1 MHDASSPSL
10 ITDLDHPLIQRFRS
24 LQTAAGRAA
33 SGCYVIEGIRHVFRA
48 TQASARIEQLF
59 IAPKALKNPAGQKL
73 ARRLRRA
80 GTPCAT
86 VAPDL
91 YRRLS
96 LAATPQG
103 IAAILRQEWTPLTAL
118 RPDEGN
124 GWLAV
129 EGVESPGNLGTM
141 IRTSEAAGAAGL
153 ILIGRTADPHD
164 PAAVRA
170 TMGSLF
176 SQKLVRTMP
185 REFVAWSGRGRLML
199 VGASPQAT
207 HDYRAV
213 RYEKPLVI
221 LVGSEKRGLSDEL
234 SQACDAL
241 VRIPIRRRG
250 VDSLNVA
257 VAAGILLYAA
267 LDQRLGYDDREPAL
281 RRTGRRCWSRGR
293 EL

>member
-1 MHDASSPSL
+1 L
-10 ITDLDHPLIQRFRS
+10 L
-24 LQTAAGRAA
+24 
-33 SGCYVIEGIRHVFRA
+33 VIEGIRHVFRA
-48 TQASARIEQLF
+48 TQASAPIEQLF

-118 RPDEGN
+118 RLDEGN
-124 GWLAV
+124 SWLAV

-213 RYEKPLVI
+213 RYDKPLVI

-281 RRTGRRCWSRGR
+281 RRTRRRCWSWGR

>member
-1 MHDASSPSL
+1 MHDPSSPSL
-10 ITDLDHPLIQRFRS
+10 ITNSDHPLVQRFRS
-24 LQTAAGRAA
+24 LQTAPGRAA

-48 TQASARIEQLF
+48 AQAQIPIEQLF
-59 IAPKALKNPAGQKL
+59 IAPEVLKSLAGQKL
-73 ARRLRRA
+73 ARRLRSA
-80 GTPCAT
+80 GTRCAA
-86 VAPDL
+86 VDPDL

-96 LAATPQG
+96 LAAAPQG
-103 IAAILRQEWTPLTAL
+103 IAAILRQAWTPLSAV
-118 RPDEGN
+118 RPGEGE

-141 IRTSEAAGAAGL
+141 IRTSEAAGATGL

-176 SQKLVRTMP
+176 SQKLVRTTAH
-185 REFVAWSGRGRLML
+185 EFAAWSERRGLML
-199 VGASPQAT
+199 VGTSPRGEQ
-207 HDYRAV
+207 DYRAI
-213 RYEKPLVI
+213 RYAKPLVI

-234 SQACDAL
+234 SRACNTL
-241 VRIPIRRRG
+241 VRIPILRSG

-267 LDQRLGYDDREPAL
+267 LDQWP
-281 RRTGRRCWSRGR
+281 SRQLPEGGP
-293 EL
+293 

>member
-1 MHDASSPSL
+1 MHDASSPAL
-10 ITDLDHPLIQRFRS
+10 VTDYDHPLIRRFRS
-24 LQTAAGRAA
+24 LQTEAGRAA
-33 SGCYVIEGIRHVFRA
+33 SGCYLIEGVRHVFRA
-48 TQASARIEQLF
+48 TQAQIPIEQLY

-73 ARRLRRA
+73 ARHLRRA
-80 GTPCAT
+80 GTPVAT

-96 LAATPQG
+96 LAASPQG
-103 IAAILRQEWTPLTAL
+103 IAAILRQDWTPLAAV
-118 RPDEGN
+118 RPGDGN

-141 IRTSEAAGAAGL
+141 IRTSEAAGTAGL
-153 ILIGRTADPHD
+153 ILIGPTADPYD

-176 SQKLVRTMP
+176 SQILVRTTV
-185 REFVAWSGRGRLML
+185 REFAAWSGQQRVSL
-199 VGASPQAT
+199 VGTSPHAAR
-207 HDYRAV
+207 DYRAV

-221 LVGSEKRGLSDEL
+221 LVGSEKRGLSEEL
-234 SQACDAL
+234 CRACDML
-241 VRIPIRRRG
+241 VRIPILRPG

-267 LDQRLGYDDREPAL
+267 LDRQETSPTQAR
-281 RRTGRRCWSRGR
+281 
-293 EL
+293 

>member
-1 MHDASSPSL
+1 MHDPSSPSL
-10 ITDLDHPLIQRFRS
+10 ITDPDHPLIRRFRS
-24 LQTAAGRAA
+24 LQTEAGRAA
-33 SGCYVIEGIRHVFRA
+33 SGRYVIEGIRHVFRA
-48 TQASARIEQLF
+48 CQAQIPIEQLLV
-59 IAPKALKNPAGQKL
+59 APKALKNPAGQKL
-73 ARRLRRA
+73 ARRLRQA
-80 GTPCAT
+80 GTPSAT
-86 VAPDL
+86 VAPEL

-96 LAATPQG
+96 LAAEPQG
-103 IAAILRQEWTPLTAL
+103 IAAILRQAWTPLSAVH
-118 RPDEGN
+118 PSEGD
-124 GWLAV
+124 GWLAA

-176 SQKLVRTMP
+176 SQKLVRATAQ
-185 REFVAWSGRGRLML
+185 EFAAWSARRALML
-199 VGASPQAT
+199 VGTSPRAA

-234 SQACDAL
+234 TRACNTL
-241 VRIPIRRRG
+241 VRIPILRSG

-267 LDQRLGYDDREPAL
+267 LDQPPSPHADLETAY
-281 RRTGRRCWSRGR
+281 S
-293 EL
+293 

>member
-1 MHDASSPSL
+1 MHDASSPSP
-10 ITDLDHPLIQRFRS
+10 ITDSDHPLIQRFRS
-24 LQTAAGRAA
+24 LRTEAARAA

-48 TQASARIEQLF
+48 TQAQVPIEQLF
-59 IAPKALKNPAGQKL
+59 IAPQVLKSPAGQKR

-80 GTPCAT
+80 GTPVAT

-96 LAATPQG
+96 LAAVPQG
-103 IAAILRQEWTPLTAL
+103 MAAILRQAWTPLAMV
-118 RPDEGN
+118 RPGEGN

-141 IRTSEAAGAAGL
+141 TRTCEAVGAAGL
-153 ILIGRTADPHD
+153 ILIGRTADPYD

-176 SQKLVRTMP
+176 SQKLVRTTAD
-185 REFVAWSGRGRLML
+185 EFIAWCGSQRIML
-199 VGASPQAT
+199 IGASPQAAR
-207 HDYRAV
+207 DYRAV

-221 LVGSEKRGLSDEL
+221 LVGSEKRGLSNEL
-234 SQACDAL
+234 CQVCDSL
-241 VRIPIRRRG
+241 VRIPILRHG

-267 LDQRLGYDDREPAL
+267 LDQSQPDMAHAKAAG
-281 RRTGRRCWSRGR
+281 
-293 EL
+293 

>member
-1 MHDASSPSL
+1 MHDTSSPSL
-10 ITDLDHPLIQRFRS
+10 ITDPDHPLIRRFRS
-24 LQTAAGRAA
+24 LQTEAGRAA
-33 SGCYVIEGIRHVFRA
+33 SGCYAIEGIRHVFRA
-48 TQASARIEQLF
+48 TQAQIPIEQLY
-59 IAPKALKNPAGQKL
+59 IAPKALKSPAGQKL
-73 ARRLRRA
+73 ARSLRRA
-80 GTPCAT
+80 GTPSAT

-103 IAAILRQEWTPLTAL
+103 IAAILRQEWTPLAAVC
-118 RPDEGN
+118 PGEGN

-164 PAAVRA
+164 PVAVRA

-176 SQKLVRTMP
+176 SQKLVRTTAP
-185 REFVAWSGRGRLML
+185 EFAAWSARRGLML
-199 VGASPQAT
+199 VGASLQAA

-221 LVGSEKRGLSDEL
+221 LVGSEKHGLSDEL
-234 SQACDAL
+234 SRACNEL
-241 VRIPIRRRG
+241 VRIPILRHG

-267 LDQRLGYDDREPAL
+267 LDQRPPL
-281 RRTGRRCWSRGR
+281 R
-293 EL
+293 